1 MLKDLFSSF
10 LGQGIIG
17 FGVIAIIIALSIYG
31 IVISLRIRNSYKELN
46 YGFERGSILNYESR
60 EKTFESNVLN
70 EIVKDFKSSAQKG
83 TDNIN
88 TEVLILKHLRN
99 NFNLN
104 DKFMNMIPAI
114 SIALGLLGTFLGL
127 TVAIHST
134 KGVLVSGVSS
144 MELFL
149 SEMGLPLQGIA
160 SAFWTSI
167 FGVFVSIIL
176 NFIISL
182 VKREKDMFFD
192 TFEDYLDNL
201 IYGENFYGF
210 AKQFEKFNNTLE
222 NTMKDLTKEMR
233 ALFREGVEE
242 LVEKINKNTIDMTE
256 TAKEMSNY
264 TVELSRVIKSLD
276 NTVDSFSMPVEI
288 FKKSI
293 DNFEINTDKF
303 KNIMDDATSNL
314 SLKIDSLGDKII
326 ILEKSIGDENVIM
339 TKSLQTLSEI
349 KGDLEISY
357 NRLVESTEYIKD
369 SIDISSNKLEVQL
382 SNLQEGYDGFER
394 GLFEFLETVDSLKS
408 GITES
413 VTSILK
419 LEMED
424 LSKDIIRGL
433 DESIT
438 GITEATQSLSKNTNT
453 IAKLVKATNDW
464 AFASRG

>member
-17 FGVIAIIIALSIYG
+17 FGVIALIIALSIYG
-31 IVISLRIRNSYKELN
+31 IVVSLRIRNSYKELN

-70 EIVKDFKSSAQKG
+70 EIVKDFKNSAQKG

-134 KGVLVSGVSS
+134 KGVLVSGVNS

-149 SEMGLPLQGIA
+149 SEMGLPLQGMA

-326 ILEKSIGDENVIM
+326 TLEKSIGDENVIM
-339 TKSLQTLSEI
+339 TKSLQTLLGI

-394 GLFEFLETVDSLKS
+394 GLYEFLETVDSLKS

>member
-17 FGVIAIIIALSIYG
+17 FGVIALIIALSIYG
-31 IVISLRIRNSYKELN
+31 IVVSLRIRNSYKELN

-70 EIVKDFKSSAQKG
+70 EIVKDFKNSAQKG

-134 KGVLVSGVSS
+134 KGVLVSGVNS

-149 SEMGLPLQGIA
+149 SEMGLPLQGMA

-326 ILEKSIGDENVIM
+326 TLEKSIGDENVIM
-339 TKSLQTLSEI
+339 TNSLQTLLGI

>member
-17 FGVIAIIIALSIYG
+17 FGVIALIIALSIYG

-70 EIVKDFKSSAQKG
+70 EMVKDFKNSAQKG

-104 DKFMNMIPAI
+104 DKFMNMVPAI

-149 SEMGLPLQGIA
+149 SEMGLPLQGMA

-326 ILEKSIGDENVIM
+326 TLEKSIGDENVIM
-339 TKSLQTLSEI
+339 TKSLQTLLEI

-394 GLFEFLETVDSLKS
+394 GLYEFLETVDSLKS

>member
-17 FGVIAIIIALSIYG
+17 FGVIALIIALSIYG

-70 EIVKDFKSSAQKG
+70 EIVKDFKNSAQKG

-134 KGVLVSGVSS
+134 KGVLVSGVNS

-149 SEMGLPLQGIA
+149 SEMGLPLQGMA

-326 ILEKSIGDENVIM
+326 TLEKSIGDENVIM
-339 TKSLQTLSEI
+339 TKSLQTLLGI

-394 GLFEFLETVDSLKS
+394 GLYEFLETVDSLKS

>member
-17 FGVIAIIIALSIYG
+17 FGVIALIIALSIYG
-31 IVISLRIRNSYKELN
+31 IVVSLRIRNSYKELN

-70 EIVKDFKSSAQKG
+70 EIVKDFKNSAQKG

-134 KGVLVSGVSS
+134 KGVLVSGVNS

-149 SEMGLPLQGIA
+149 SEMGLPLQGMA

-167 FGVFVSIIL
+167 FGVFVSIKL

-326 ILEKSIGDENVIM
+326 TLEKSIGDENVIM
-339 TKSLQTLSEI
+339 TKSLQTLLGI

-394 GLFEFLETVDSLKS
+394 GLYEFLETVDSLKS

>member
-17 FGVIAIIIALSIYG
+17 FGVIALIIALSIYG
-31 IVISLRIRNSYKELN
+31 IVVSLRIRNSYKELN

-70 EIVKDFKSSAQKG
+70 EIVKDFKNSAQKG

-134 KGVLVSGVSS
+134 KGVLVSGVNS

-149 SEMGLPLQGIA
+149 SEMGLPLQGMA

-326 ILEKSIGDENVIM
+326 TLEKSIGDENVIM
-339 TKSLQTLSEI
+339 TKSLQTLLGI

-394 GLFEFLETVDSLKS
+394 GLYEFLETVDSLKS

-433 DESIT
+433 DESIA

>member
-17 FGVIAIIIALSIYG
+17 FGVIALIIALSIYG
-31 IVISLRIRNSYKELN
+31 IVVSLRIRNSYKELN

-70 EIVKDFKSSAQKG
+70 EIVKDFKNSAQKG

-134 KGVLVSGVSS
+134 KGVLVSGVNS

-149 SEMGLPLQGIA
+149 NEMGLPLQGMA

-326 ILEKSIGDENVIM
+326 TLEKSIGDENVIM
-339 TKSLQTLSEI
+339 TKSLQTLLGI

-394 GLFEFLETVDSLKS
+394 GLYEFLETVDSLKS

>member
-17 FGVIAIIIALSIYG
+17 FGVIALIIAVSIYG

-70 EIVKDFKSSAQKG
+70 EIVKDFKNSAQKG

-134 KGVLVSGVSS
+134 KGVLVSGVNS

-149 SEMGLPLQGIA
+149 SEMGLPLQGMA

-326 ILEKSIGDENVIM
+326 TLEKSIGDENVIM
-339 TKSLQTLSEI
+339 TKSLQTLLGI

-394 GLFEFLETVDSLKS
+394 GLYEFLETVDSLKS

-433 DESIT
+433 DESII

>member
-17 FGVIAIIIALSIYG
+17 FGVIALIIALSIYG
-31 IVISLRIRNSYKELN
+31 IVVSLRIRNSYKELN

-70 EIVKDFKSSAQKG
+70 EIVKDFKNSAQKG

-134 KGVLVSGVSS
+134 KGVLVSGVNS

-149 SEMGLPLQGIA
+149 SEMGLPLQGMA

-326 ILEKSIGDENVIM
+326 TLEKSIGDENVIM
-339 TKSLQTLSEI
+339 TNSLQTLLGI

-369 SIDISSNKLEVQL
+369 SIDVSSNKLEVQL

-394 GLFEFLETVDSLKS
+394 GLYEFLETVDSLKS